1 MVARIIPTRDGPE
14 RLETTSTF
22 PFPILGMCL
31 AVSVATLQL
40 MRQKV
45 MIMALEWLR
54 MRVARH
60 HRKERDC

>member
-1 MVARIIPTRDGPE
+1 MVVRMILTRDGPE

-31 AVSVATLQL
+31 AVATLQL
-40 MRQKV
+40 MRQNL

-60 HRKERDC
+60 HRKERGC